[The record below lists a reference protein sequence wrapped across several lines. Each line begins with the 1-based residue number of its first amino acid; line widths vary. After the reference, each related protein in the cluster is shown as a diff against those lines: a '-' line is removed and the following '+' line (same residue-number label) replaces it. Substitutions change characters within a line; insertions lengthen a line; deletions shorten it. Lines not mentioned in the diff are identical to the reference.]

1 MAKYQEDMIFKDI
14 AEEDVDILL
23 EIVNKPSKFKRIWTS
38 ELRQIDP
45 STYKPDL
52 IIELDNE
59 NLIIEFQSTKVDNNF
74 SRRAHSYVAI
84 TDQKKKNNKEV
95 NLCVISTVEKTK
107 TIKYKVNK
115 LNIFKYEVFGND
127 FFDGEKIIKSIEEKY
142 KQKQEITQKESIYYS
157 LAPIMTKNKNI
168 ENNLE
173 KTIKIILTLNNLST
187 STKNLCYGI
196 LWLLVDKYCKDTLTR
211 NLLSNVLGDK
221 MKLIYE
227 YGERKEQEGMQKGM
241 QEGRQEGMQQGMQEG
256 MQKGMR
262 SILVKLYESGMSIK
276 EIAEKTELDIK
287 QVEEILS

>member
-1 MAKYQEDMIFKDI
+1 MAEFNEDMIFKNI

-23 EIVNKPSKFKRIWTS
+23 EIVNKPSKFKKIWTT

-59 NLIIEFQSTKVDNNF
+59 NLIIEFQSTKVDKKF
-74 SRRAHSYVAI
+74 SQRANVYVAI
-84 TDQKKKNNKEV
+84 IDQKKKNNKQV
-95 NLCVISTVEKTK
+95 NIYVISTAEKSK
-107 TIKYKVNK
+107 TIEYKVNK
-115 LNIFKYEVFGND
+115 QSTFKYQVFGND
-127 FFDGEKIIKSIEEKY
+127 FFDGEKIINSIEEKY

-157 LAPIMTKNKNI
+157 LAPIMTKNENI

-173 KTIKIILTLNNLST
+173 KTVKIILTLDNLPI

-196 LWLLVDKYCKDTLTR
+196 LWLLIDKYCKDVLTR
-211 NLLSNVLGDK
+211 NLLSSVLGDK

-227 YGERKEQEGMQKGM
+227 YGERKEQK
-241 QEGRQEGMQQGMQEG
+241 G

-276 EIAEKTELDIK
+276 EIAEKTELDTK